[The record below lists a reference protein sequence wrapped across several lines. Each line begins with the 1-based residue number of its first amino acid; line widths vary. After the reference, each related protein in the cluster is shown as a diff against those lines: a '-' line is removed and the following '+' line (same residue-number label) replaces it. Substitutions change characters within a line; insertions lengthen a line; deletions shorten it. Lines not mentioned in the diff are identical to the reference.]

1 MEIPSGHQ
9 GVIPYLAM
17 DEAGDFLEFVEKVF
31 DAKLTYPDERPTEFK
46 GHFEVSISGCTVMFS
61 STSEK
66 CKPAPANLF
75 VYVEDADQ
83 DLQPRSGKRGVEPDA
98 ARRHALR
105 PERRCERRIR
115 QRMVD
120 DDDKLIKKELIEKME
135 KT

>member
-1 MEIPSGHQ
+1 MEIPNGHQ

-17 DEAGDFLEFVEKVF
+17 DEAGDFLDFVEKVF

-61 STSEK
+61 NTSEK

-83 DLQPRSGKRGVEPDA
+83 IYNSALENGAASLMPPEDTHYGRSGGVKDVFGNEWWMTT
-98 ARRHALR
+98 
-105 PERRCERRIR
+105 IIN
-115 QRMVD
+115 
-120 DDDKLIKKELIEKME
+120 K
-135 KT
+135 